1 MTDVVME
8 IPRCFSISIQ
18 SDVAWRS
25 DLRDFTVPAT
35 AIALP
40 INRSFSVIVVL
51 PASGWEIMAKVRRFA
66 TSAACWVMGNRLAVI
81 QKRAAIIAQLAAI
94 TEPLSTLRVAKC
106 CLRWEPFKAR
116 RRPSPVTNFR
126 QGLKNQQ
133 V

>member
-18 SDVAWRS
+18 SEVAWRS

-40 INRSFSVIVVL
+40 ISKSFSVMVVL

-66 TSAACWVMGNRLAVI
+66 TSAACLVMGNRLAGDSKKGGDYSSTCARNRTI
-81 QKRAAIIAQLAAI
+81 GQIGRAH
-94 TEPLSTLRVAKC
+94 V
-106 CLRWEPFKAR
+106 
-116 RRPSPVTNFR
+116 
-126 QGLKNQQ
+126 
-133 V
+133 

>member
-18 SDVAWRS
+18 SEVAWRS

-40 INRSFSVIVVL
+40 ISNSFSVMVVL

-66 TSAACWVMGNRLAVI
+66 TSAAWWVMGNRLAGESKKGGEYSANARV
-81 QKRAAIIAQLAAI
+81 R
-94 TEPLSTLRVAKC
+94 TTVEPI
-106 CLRWEPFKAR
+106 
-116 RRPSPVTNFR
+116 
-126 QGLKNQQ
+126 GGG
-133 V
+133 